1 MKRLIVCLC
10 LLLACILPCTAQNS
24 SSASAVPPNTWPF
37 AALDTMAAAD
47 IIVGYPD
54 GTYGGRRPVTRY
66 EFAVATARIL
76 SMAASPPPNPL
87 SNLATNVPI
96 QLKASPLAV
105 SAFLALIKE
114 FSPELIRLGQDVPK
128 STARLE
134 ALQKQQREDI
144 RAGKI
149 VPTAKPLSSPF
160 ADIPYTSK
168 AWQVQAIDAVQKA
181 GIVLI
186 KPEKGDT
193 SGLSRM
199 TRLQMAQSLVRVFSK
214 KPFLDIIDQLERHME
229 ALDATRTLVYFY
241 QPELTLLGVD
251 AMGYEQRLD
260 DLNR

>member
-1 MKRLIVCLC
+1 MKQIIVCLG
-10 LLLACILPCTAQNS
+10 LLLVCALPCAAQNP
-24 SSASAVPPNTWPF
+24 SSASAVPPNTWPY
-37 AALDTMAAAD
+37 AAVDTLKAAE
-47 IIVGYPD
+47 IILGYPD
-54 GTYGGRRPVTRY
+54 GTYGGRLPLTRY
-66 EFAVATARIL
+66 EFAVATALVLAMAEPPGHRE
-76 SMAASPPPNPL
+76 SM
-87 SNLATNVPI
+87 NLATNVPI